1 MKTEVASEAKG
12 TGRLVLLLLV
22 FPDSLFFTWEMHDI
36 FVERQKLLPLR
47 HCIISSLEPETEQM
61 FTLGNHNPSITCDI
75 RTSCSFLS
83 LDLSSLFVFG
93 CNSSSS
99 SCCPLL
105 RFLLHPLNFYP
116 LLFHVTG
123 KGKVKDFPGRILSQT
138 SLSLAYIVQGSWFMW
153 HQSFTLKYYYWA
165 SGFTWLWRWQETSI
179 NFDLTF
185 VQVNAQ

>member
-1 MKTEVASEAKG
+1 
-12 TGRLVLLLLV
+12 
-22 FPDSLFFTWEMHDI
+22 MHDI

-105 RFLLHPLNFYP
+105 RFLLHPLNFHP

-123 KGKVKDFPGRILSQT
+123 KGKGKGFSRED
-138 SLSLAYIVQGSWFMW
+138 SLSNFTFVGIHCPRLMIHVTSIIYVEILLLSIKL
-153 HQSFTLKYYYWA
+153 HLTLKM
-165 SGFTWLWRWQETSI
+165 TR
-179 NFDLTF
+179 NFDQF
-185 VQVNAQ
+185 